1 MKYIYTVK
9 PLKDALKIAIENDL
23 SYSVSEDGHLTIY
36 GIDAENWPAGVSISS
51 TERINSLSIYNVGPY
66 KFAVALPFFTET
78 AENEVP
84 EFIKSLYEAL
94 TENCLNVNC
103 EDCPLHL
110 INEHTD
116 YTCSELISW
125 TKKRWFS

>member
-9 PLKDALKIAIENDL
+9 PLKEALKIAIENDL
-23 SYSVSEDGHLTIY
+23 SYSVSKDGHLSIY

-51 TERINSLSIYNVGPY
+51 TERINGLSIYNVGPY

-84 EFIKSLYEAL
+84 EFINNLHKAL
-94 TENCLNVNC
+94 TSSCAGVKCEKCLLHYVSAG
-103 EDCPLHL
+103 DCDKLADWLETEYPGL
-110 INEHTD
+110 
-116 YTCSELISW
+116 
-125 TKKRWFS
+125 